1 MLLSGKYY
9 KAVFA
14 IQAALAEE
22 YSSNDPSVKEK
33 TLEKRLQSLEEN
45 LKIATEGGSIDFARS
60 TLGKGLYTYMKVKKI
75 VL

>member
-14 IQAALAEE
+14 IQTALAEE

-33 TLEKRLQSLEEN
+33 TLEERLQSLEEN
-45 LKIATEGGSIDFARS
+45 LKIATEGGSIDFARG
-60 TLGKGLYTYMKVKKI
+60 TLGKGLYTYMKVKRI
-75 VL
+75 AS